1 MEARELNEQMDLA
14 MNDKFRR
21 WMDLNEDKVDEFER
35 KIQTSTTTE
44 DVNLA
49 KVFRLLHLYSE
60 DVEDLKAYLTFE
72 YYECSPK
79 DAVVIA
85 GGYMAVSSSL
95 NQDKKES
102 ADAYLHVLRQNEVR
116 DRRSF
121 TIKRLLKKY
130 NPEYR
135 LEDNLRDPGTRNVA

>member
-1 MEARELNEQMDLA
+1 MEAREINRQTDLA
-14 MNDKFRR
+14 MNDKFER
-21 WMDLNEDKVDEFER
+21 WLDQNEDRVKDFE
-35 KIQTSTTTE
+35 KEILTSNATE

-49 KVFRLLHLYSE
+49 KVFKLLHLYSE
-60 DVEDLKAYLTFE
+60 NVEELKAYLAFE
-72 YYECSPK
+72 YDESSPR

-85 GGYMAVSSSL
+85 GGYMAISSSL

-102 ADAYLHVLRQNEVR
+102 ADAYLHVLTQNENR

-121 TIKRLLKKY
+121 TIKRLLKTY

-135 LEDNLRDPGTRNVA
+135 LEDNLREMGTRKVA